1 MFNIDYLQDLIFI
14 ILLSNIKRK
23 QHIFVVAFLKLKL
36 LKTVSSKSF
45 YDYVVFIKFFFNF
58 APAFDVKIL
67 SKS

>member
-23 QHIFVVAFLKLKL
+23 QHIFVVAFLKSKL

-45 YDYVVFIKFFFNF
+45 
-58 APAFDVKIL
+58 
-67 SKS
+67 